1 MTTHTEYNERTPA
14 TEVAKAF
21 SDEIKDKHCKHGIP
35 QAALL
40 FPEACSTLFFNPK
53 FLQSL

>member
-1 MTTHTEYNERTPA
+1 MTTHPEYNEKTSA

-21 SDEIKDKHCKHGIP
+21 SEEIKDKICKHEIP

-40 FPEACSTLFFNPK
+40 LPKACSTLFFNPK
-53 FLQSL
+53 FLQLL